1 MTETTA
7 RPMSDHE
14 QAGKI
19 VKHARRIATVA
30 HAGQKDK
37 AGLPYIDHPRRVATA
52 LSRMGCWDVV
62 IAVAW
67 LHDVVEDTPITLGV
81 LGWLGM
87 PQVVL
92 DAVAAI
98 THPKGETNRAYWGR
112 VRENPLALTVKLA
125 DIGDN
130 LDSNRLAALDPDTR
144 ERLRAK
150 YARALQVLLPSA
162 PGSPS
167 TTPPAGSSPH
177 KPTAVCP

>member
-14 QAGKI
+14 QAGEI
-19 VKHARRIATVA
+19 VRRARRIAIVA
-30 HAGQKDK
+30 HAGQKDR
-37 AGLPYIDHPRRVATA
+37 AGLCYIDHPRRVATA
-52 LSRMGCWDVV
+52 LGHMGWRDEV

-67 LHDVVEDTPITLGV
+67 LHDVVEDTPVTLGV

-98 THPKGETNRAYWGR
+98 THHRGETNRTYWER

-125 DIGDN
+125 DIADN
-130 LDSNRLAALDPDTR
+130 TRPKRLALLNEETR
-144 ERLRAK
+144 VRLIAK
-150 YARALQVLLPSA
+150 YTRAVAALSE
-162 PGSPS
+162 
-167 TTPPAGSSPH
+167 
-177 KPTAVCP
+177 PTEGES